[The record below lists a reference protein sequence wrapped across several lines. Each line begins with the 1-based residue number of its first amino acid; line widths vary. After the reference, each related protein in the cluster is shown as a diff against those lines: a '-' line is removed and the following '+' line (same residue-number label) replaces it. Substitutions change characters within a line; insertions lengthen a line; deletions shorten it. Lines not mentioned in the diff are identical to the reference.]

1 MYHGSG
7 SDKGPVVGRPEIL
20 VERRHLSDAWD
31 AADAAFPVRV
41 TRSWWDRMTADVD
54 DPLARQALPDRR
66 ELDADPGD
74 RVDPV
79 GDEACSPV
87 PWVVH
92 KYPNRVL
99 LLVTKR
105 CHLYCRYCFRR
116 NHVPSDRQDPSDE
129 EWQAA
134 LAYVESSGAQ
144 EVILSGGDPLA
155 IRDDKLFAT
164 IDRLRLRVPTV
175 RIHTRA
181 PITRPDRVTP
191 GLVNGLS
198 KRQPVWVIVH
208 VNHPQELSPEVDQAL
223 ARLVDAGIP
232 VLNQSVL
239 LRGVNDD
246 SEVLAT
252 LFTALVSRRV
262 FPYYLHH
269 PDHAVGN
276 AHFRVGLDEGRQIVA
291 DLRRRVSGLAMPRYV
306 LDEPEGT
313 GKRDILPRRPQ

>member
-1 MYHGSG
+1 MYHGRESG
-7 SDKGPVVGRPEIL
+7 KGPVVGRPEIL
-20 VERRHLSDAWD
+20 KERPDVSDIWD
-31 AADAAFPVRV
+31 AANAAFPVVV
-41 TRSWWDRMTADVD
+41 TRSWWERTTSAVD
-54 DPLARQALPDRR
+54 DPLARQVLPDRR
-66 ELDADPGD
+66 ELDTDPTD
-74 RVDPV
+74 RADPV
-79 GDEACSPV
+79 GDAACSPV

-116 NHVPSDRQDPSDE
+116 NHVPSDRQDPSEE
-129 EWQAA
+129 EWETA

-155 IRDDKLFAT
+155 VRDDKLFAT
-164 IDRLRLRVPTV
+164 MDRLRTHVPTV

-191 GLVNGLS
+191 GLVAGLA
-198 KRQPVWVIVH
+198 KRQPVWVVVH
-208 VNHPQELSPEVDQAL
+208 VNHPRELSTEVDQAL
-223 ARLVDAGIP
+223 ARMVDAGIP

-246 SEVLAT
+246 PSILAT

-269 PDHAVGN
+269 PDHAAGN

-291 DLRRRVSGLAMPRYV
+291 ELRGRVSGLAMPRYV

-313 GKRDILPRRPQ
+313 GKRDIPPRDAE